1 MAFLDSTMSENS
13 FLFTSE
19 SVGEVSKSDFEKLTK
34 LEKVLLQ
41 TYCAIKEPRDSSDA
55 ILRAFYFRLG
65 KIDFKQD

>member
-34 LEKVLLQ
+34 LP
-41 TYCAIKEPRDSSDA
+41 IKSKTLGVNLKSLKRVKK
-55 ILRAFYFRLG
+55 FYYRL
-65 KIDFKQD
+65 IAQ